1 MHFGVLKEVVTKV
14 AAPFEHFA
22 AAINSA
28 REINFVPFCALA
40 GNFEGL
46 VPGPRDAAEA
56 LGQEVEPLAPRAL
69 TWVWDDTHVPESHL
83 KWAFLLHSLSFTYLG
98 YGTVVR
104 LN

>member
-46 VPGPRDAAEA
+46 VPGPGNVAEA
-56 LGQEVEPLAPRAL
+56 LGQEVEPLAPCAL
-69 TWVWDDTHVPESHL
+69 TWV
-83 KWAFLLHSLSFTYLG
+83 
-98 YGTVVR
+98 
-104 LN
+104 